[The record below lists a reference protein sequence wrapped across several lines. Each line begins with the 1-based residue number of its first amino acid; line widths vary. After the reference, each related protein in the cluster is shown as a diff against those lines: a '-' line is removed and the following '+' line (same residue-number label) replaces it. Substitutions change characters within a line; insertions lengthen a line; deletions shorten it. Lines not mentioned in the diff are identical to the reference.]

1 MNNSIKQHENL
12 IQRHGNA
19 FSLAETRQNT
29 NRPATQPTKYPRNS
43 CCISA
48 LECVSQRFTFVLAH
62 FAMVISRYRYDLLVR
77 EFY

>member
-1 MNNSIKQHENL
+1 MLLVWPKLVKIQTVRPLNPPSI
-12 IQRHGNA
+12 
-19 FSLAETRQNT
+19 LAI
-29 NRPATQPTKYPRNS
+29 PV
-43 CCISA
+43 CISA